1 MLARPRFPAAL
12 RRAAFAAAMLAVAGA
27 SHPAASASKDDDTV
41 IESFTVSSGA
51 TAAQRDLRRQLA
63 ARPDDP
69 AAASRFARHQLALS
83 RAQGDPR
90 PAGQALAALQP
101 WSDPRTAPLPVLLV
115 RADLQQHLHDFD
127 GARAS
132 LEQLLRRDPRQPQAW
147 LTLATLHRLQGRYAA
162 AVDACRRVLDAGA
175 AFHGQACLAETQG
188 LQGQVDAARRALT
201 RLQASAAD
209 DGQRAWVCTTLA
221 ELEAR
226 NSRPAAAQVA
236 YQCALSLSADGYARI
251 SFADFLLD
259 QGRAGEVAAVLR
271 DQPRSDSV
279 LLRMAMAA
287 AKTKSPSLA
296 RDRDELASRLA
307 LPAGSEREQA
317 GHAREQ
323 GLWALGV
330 QGDARKAL
338 SFARLNLGLQ
348 REPLDLLLMA
358 RAARAAGD
366 AQALAELARIK
377 KDMGLHDERL
387 DALL

>member
-1 MLARPRFPAAL
+1 MLACFRLPTAM
-12 RRAAFAAAMLAVAGA
+12 RRAAFAAALLAMADIA
-27 SHPAASASKDDDTV
+27 TAASPAVQDGDAV
-41 IESFTVSSGA
+41 IESFAVSPSA
-51 TAAQRDLRRQLA
+51 TAAQRDLRRQLS

-69 AAASRFARHQLALS
+69 ATALRFARHQLALS

-101 WSDPRTAPLPVLLV
+101 WPDPRTAPLPVLLM

-132 LEQLLRRDPRQPQAW
+132 LEQLLRRDPRQSQAW

-162 AVDACRRVLDAGA
+162 SVDACRRVLDAGA
-175 AFHGQACLAETQG
+175 VFHGQACLAETEG

-201 RLQASAAD
+201 RLRDSAVD

-226 NSRPAAAQVA
+226 NSRPAAAQAA
-236 YQCALSLSADGYARI
+236 YQCALALSADGYARI

-259 QGRAGEVAAVLR
+259 QGRAGEVAAVLS

-279 LLRMAMAA
+279 LLRLAMAA
-287 AKTKSPSLA
+287 AKTKSSSLA
-296 RDRDELASRLA
+296 RDRDELASRLMR
-307 LPAGSEREQA
+307 PAGSEREQA

-323 GLWALGV
+323 ALWALWV

-358 RAARAAGD
+358 RAARAGGD

>member
-1 MLARPRFPAAL
+1 MLARFHIPITP
-12 RRAAFAAAMLAVAGA
+12 RRAAIAAACLAIAGTA
-27 SHPAASASKDDDTV
+27 TAVPAVQDDDAV
-41 IESFTVSSGA
+41 IESFAASPGA
-51 TAAQRDLRRQLA
+51 MAEQRDLRRQLA

-69 AAASRFARHQLALS
+69 ATALRFARAQLAQS
-83 RAQGDPR
+83 RVQGDPR
-90 PAGQALAALQP
+90 PAGRALAALQP
-101 WSDPRTAPLPVLLV
+101 WPDPRTAPLPVLLM

-162 AVDACRRVLDAGA
+162 SIDACRRVLDAGA

-226 NSRPAAAQVA
+226 NSRPAAAQAA
-236 YQCALSLSADGYARI
+236 YRCALALSADGYARI
-251 SFADFLLD
+251 SYADFLLD
-259 QGRAGEVAAVLR
+259 QDRAGEVAAVLR

-279 LLRMAMAA
+279 LLRLAMAA

-296 RDRDELASRLA
+296 RDRDELASRLMQ
-307 LPAGSEREQA
+307 PAGSEREQA

-323 GLWALGV
+323 GLWALWV

-358 RAARAAGD
+358 RAARAGGD